1 MLLLPSAKHKR
12 IHFKSLFLLLLV
24 KKSSYQPGFF
34 KLPFLFFNSQSLLF
48 HLIRWD
54 LMQRLCQHF
63 TEHRLDMHNAFPK
76 ESKVAKQTLVIIME
90 SIMHSFTMT
99 EWSTTLTPKCKCGEL
114 TMEHWRL
121 TQELLRRSLHQHMLP
136 LWLPL
141 LQLPQSHSPIH
152 LQDPACYNKNIR
164 VTELVRKTKLSRHT
178 TS

>member
-1 MLLLPSAKHKR
+1 MDKCCTQRVTKVYQEGFMLLLPSAKHKR

-99 EWSTTLTPKCKCGEL
+99 EWSTTLTPKC
-114 TMEHWRL
+114 
-121 TQELLRRSLHQHMLP
+121 
-136 LWLPL
+136 
-141 LQLPQSHSPIH
+141 
-152 LQDPACYNKNIR
+152 NKLI
-164 VTELVRKTKLSRHT
+164 LVWWIKYGTLKTYTRAAEA
-178 TS
+178 